1 MVFFKNKD
9 DSPERWKEK
18 YLKLLDD
25 NEQAEKLYKDNEDLL
40 CKTIIRFAL
49 AAKGLNRQLD
59 PHLNRIRNVLKG
71 GLQSQQLQKEL
82 AAFSNALIIMEDSP
96 ESGLQDAFLLFEFLG
111 KQYPQCLEQ
120 LDEIRGKYEDR
131 QFSSNQAF
139 YLALLELVE
148 GSRPHANIIDNALEL
163 TGADAKAINLQL
175 IRLLDN
181 AEIPPIFA
189 PDAEKIKSRLLAEH
203 ALGPIFDDTVALLLA
218 VKRHLESEQ
227 QEMAA
232 FLSKLTEQLTEL
244 GVKATGVNAAN
255 ENSVKKRNLLD
266 LAVSEQILELREKS
280 ENATQLEPL
289 KQIVSSRLTT
299 ITQQIQAHTLQEQ
312 LERDKAQREM
322 QTLSDRLREME
333 LESSDLRSKLDL
345 AQHRATRDPLTNL
358 PNRLAFEDRLAN
370 EMARCRRLKAPM
382 TLMVW
387 DVDLFKNIND
397 TYGHKCGDKAL
408 IVIAD
413 LLSRHCR
420 ETDFVA
426 RFGGE
431 EFVMILPG
439 ADAQAALLIAEKLR
453 KTLENSSFNANGSKV
468 FITLSCGISQFIEGD
483 SNESIFNRADA
494 GLYSAKQNGRNRC
507 VVV

>member
-9 DSPERWKEK
+9 EGPDRWKEK

-25 NEQAEKLYKDNEDLL
+25 QEQTEKQYKANEELL
-40 CKTIIRFAL
+40 CKTIVRFAL
-49 AAKGLNRQLD
+49 AVKGLNRQLD
-59 PHLNRIRNVLKG
+59 PHLNRIRNLLKG

-82 AAFSNALIIMEDSP
+82 SAFSNALIMLEESP
-96 ESGLQDAFLLFEFLG
+96 EPTLPDASLLFEFLG
-111 KQYPQCLEQ
+111 KQYPRHLDQ
-120 LDEIRGKYEDR
+120 LDEIRGKYENR
-131 QFSSNQAF
+131 QFSNNQAF

-148 GSRPHANIIDNALEL
+148 ENKPLTNIDLALEL
-163 TGADAKAINLQL
+163 TGADAKAINIQL

-181 AEIPPIFA
+181 AEIPLLFA
-189 PDAEKIKSRLLAEH
+189 EDAEKIKSRLFADQ

-218 VKRHLESEQ
+218 VKKHLESEQ

-255 ENSVKKRNLLD
+255 EIRVKKRNLLD
-266 LAVSEQILELREKS
+266 QAVSEQIMELREKS

-299 ITQQIQAHTLQEQ
+299 ITQQIQAHNLQEQ
-312 LERDKAQREM
+312 QERDKAQREM
-322 QTLSDRLREME
+322 QILSQKLREME
-333 LESSDLRSKLDL
+333 SESSELRSKLDL

-358 PNRLAFEDRLAN
+358 PNRLAFEDRLN
-370 EMARCRRLKAPM
+370 DEMARCRRHKSPM

-408 IVIAD
+408 IVIAE
-413 LLSRHCR
+413 LLLKHCR

-439 ADAQAALLIAEKLR
+439 ADAKSALVIAEKLR
-453 KTLENSSFNANGSKV
+453 KTLEKSSFNANGNKV
-468 FITLSCGISQFIEGD
+468 FITLSCGISQFIDGD
-483 SNESIFNRADA
+483 NNETIFNRADS
-494 GLYSAKQNGRNRC
+494 GLYSAKQTGRNRC

>member
-9 DSPERWKEK
+9 EGPDRWKEK

-25 NEQAEKLYKDNEDLL
+25 QEQTEKQYKVNEELL
-40 CKTIIRFAL
+40 CKTIVRFAL
-49 AAKGLNRQLD
+49 AVKGLNRQLD
-59 PHLNRIRNVLKG
+59 PHLNRIRNLLKS

-82 AAFSNALIIMEDSP
+82 SAFSNALIMLEESP
-96 ESGLQDAFLLFEFLG
+96 EPTLMDASLLFEFLG
-111 KQYPQCLEQ
+111 KQYPQHLDQ
-120 LDEIRGKYEDR
+120 LDEIRAKYENR
-131 QFSSNQAF
+131 LFSNNQGF
-139 YLALLELVE
+139 YLALLELIE
-148 GSRPHANIIDNALEL
+148 DNKPLANIDLALEL
-163 TGADAKAINLQL
+163 TGADAKAINIQL
-175 IRLLDN
+175 VRLLDN
-181 AEIPPIFA
+181 AEIPLVFA
-189 PDAEKIKSRLLAEH
+189 EDAEKIKNRLHADQ

-218 VKRHLESEQ
+218 IKKHLESEQ

-255 ENSVKKRNLLD
+255 EIRVKKRNLLD
-266 LAVSEQILELREKS
+266 QAVSEQIMELREKS

-299 ITQQIQAHTLQEQ
+299 ITQQIQAHNLQERQ
-312 LERDKAQREM
+312 ERDKAQRDM
-322 QTLSDRLREME
+322 QILSQRLREME
-333 LESSDLRSKLDL
+333 SESSDLRSKLDL

-358 PNRLAFEDRLAN
+358 PNRLAFEDRLAD
-370 EMARCRRLKAPM
+370 EMARCRRHKSPM

-387 DVDLFKNIND
+387 DVDLFKTIND

-408 IVIAD
+408 IVIAE
-413 LLSRHCR
+413 LLFKHCR

-439 ADAQAALLIAEKLR
+439 ADAKSALVIAEKLR
-453 KTLENSSFNANGSKV
+453 KTLENSSFNANGNKV
-468 FITLSCGISQFIEGD
+468 SITLSCGISQFIDGD
-483 SNESIFNRADA
+483 TNESIFNRADT
-494 GLYSAKQNGRNRC
+494 GLYRAKQTGRNRC

>member
-9 DSPERWKEK
+9 EGPDRWKEK

-25 NEQAEKLYKDNEDLL
+25 QEHTEKQYKANEELL
-40 CKTIIRFAL
+40 CKTIVRFAL
-49 AAKGLNRQLD
+49 AVKGLNRQLD
-59 PHLNRIRNVLKG
+59 PHLNRIRNLLKS

-82 AAFSNALIIMEDSP
+82 SAFSNALIMLEESP
-96 ESGLQDAFLLFEFLG
+96 EPSLMDASLLFEFLG
-111 KQYPQCLEQ
+111 KQYPQHSDQ
-120 LDEIRGKYEDR
+120 LDEIREKYENR
-131 QFSSNQAF
+131 LFSNNQAF
-139 YLALLELVE
+139 YLALLELIE
-148 GSRPHANIIDNALEL
+148 GNKPLANMDLALEL
-163 TGADAKAINLQL
+163 TGADAKAINIQL
-175 IRLLDN
+175 VRLLDN
-181 AEIPPIFA
+181 AEIPLVFA
-189 PDAEKIKSRLLAEH
+189 EDAEKIKNRLHADQ

-218 VKRHLESEQ
+218 IKKHLESEQ

-255 ENSVKKRNLLD
+255 EIRVKKRNLLD
-266 LAVSEQILELREKS
+266 QAVSEQIMELREKS

-299 ITQQIQAHTLQEQ
+299 ITQQIQAHNLQEQ
-312 LERDKAQREM
+312 QERDKTQRDM
-322 QTLSDRLREME
+322 QILSQRLREME
-333 LESSDLRSKLDL
+333 SESSELRSKLDL

-358 PNRLAFEDRLAN
+358 PNRLAFEDRLAD
-370 EMARCRRLKAPM
+370 EMARCRRHKSPM

-387 DVDLFKNIND
+387 DVDLFKSIND
-397 TYGHKCGDKAL
+397 TYGHKSGDKAL
-408 IVIAD
+408 IVIAE
-413 LLSRHCR
+413 LLLKHCR

-439 ADAQAALLIAEKLR
+439 ADAKSALVIAEKLR
-453 KTLENSSFNANGSKV
+453 KTLENSSFNANGNKV
-468 FITLSCGISQFIEGD
+468 SITLSCGMSQFIDGD
-483 SNESIFNRADA
+483 TNESIFNRADS
-494 GLYSAKQNGRNRC
+494 GLYRAKQTGRNRC

>member
-9 DSPERWKEK
+9 EGPDRWKDK

-25 NEQAEKLYKDNEDLL
+25 QEHVEKQYKANEELL
-40 CKTIIRFAL
+40 CKTIVRFAL
-49 AAKGLNRQLD
+49 AVKGLNRQLD
-59 PHLNRIRNVLKG
+59 PHLNRIRNLLKG

-82 AAFSNALIIMEDSP
+82 SAFSNALIMLEESP
-96 ESGLQDAFLLFEFLG
+96 ESTLLDASLLFEFLG
-111 KQYPQCLEQ
+111 KQYPQHQDQ
-120 LDEIRGKYEDR
+120 LDEIRGKYESR
-131 QFSSNQAF
+131 QFSNNQVF
-139 YLALLELVE
+139 YLALLELLE
-148 GSRPHANIIDNALEL
+148 DNKPLASIDLALEL
-163 TGADAKAINLQL
+163 TGADAKAINIQL

-181 AEIPPIFA
+181 AEIPLSFA
-189 PDAEKIKSRLLAEH
+189 EDAEKIKSRLFADQ

-218 VKRHLESEQ
+218 VKKHLESEQ

-232 FLSKLTEQLTEL
+232 FLSKLTDQLTEL
-244 GVKATGVNAAN
+244 GVKATGVNTAN
-255 ENSVKKRNLLD
+255 EISVKKRNLLD
-266 LAVSEQILELREKS
+266 QAVSEQIMELREKS

-299 ITQQIQAHTLQEQ
+299 ITQQIQAHNLQEQ
-312 LERDKAQREM
+312 QEREKAQREM
-322 QTLSDRLREME
+322 QILSQRLREME
-333 LESSDLRSKLDL
+333 SESSELRSKLDL

-358 PNRLAFEDRLAN
+358 PNRLAFEDRLID
-370 EMARCRRLKAPM
+370 EMARCRRHKSPM

-387 DVDLFKNIND
+387 DVDLFKTIND

-408 IVIAD
+408 IVIAE
-413 LLSRHCR
+413 LLSKHCR

-439 ADAQAALLIAEKLR
+439 ADAKSALLIAEKLR
-453 KTLENSSFNANGSKV
+453 KTLENSSFNANGNKV
-468 FITLSCGISQFIEGD
+468 SITLSCGISQFVDGD
-483 SNESIFNRADA
+483 SNESIFNRADS
-494 GLYSAKQNGRNRC
+494 GLYSAKQTGRNRC